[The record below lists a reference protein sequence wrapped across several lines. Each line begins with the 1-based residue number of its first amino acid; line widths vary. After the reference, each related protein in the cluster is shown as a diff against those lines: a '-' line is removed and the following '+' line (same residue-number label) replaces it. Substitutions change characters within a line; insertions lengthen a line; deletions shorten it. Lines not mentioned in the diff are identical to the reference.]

1 MKLIS
6 WSRDMKNKQQ
16 DGFSLIE
23 LLIVVAIIGI
33 LAAIAIP
40 NLLATRR
47 AANEGSAESSLRTI
61 HSAQVVYQATVGAGA
76 YAGSLNQLKGQTLT
90 DRVLGSGDKSGYH
103 FEIVEQAGNASTAVY
118 GVYAFPLT
126 TTGVAMTGTRTF
138 GTTED
143 GVMHGKPD
151 LAVVPSTRALI
162 QALPAL

>member
-6 WSRDMKNKQQ
+6 WSRYMKNKQQ

-33 LAAIAIP
+33 MAAIAIP
-40 NLLATRR
+40 NLLASRR

-61 HSAQVVYQATVGAGA
+61 HSAQIVYQASVGAGA
-76 YAGSLNQLKGQTLT
+76 YAANLTQLKGQTLT
-90 DRVLGSGDKSGYH
+90 DQVLGTGDKSGYH
-103 FEIVEQAGNASTAVY
+103 FEIVEEAGNGSTAVF

-126 TTGVAMTGTRTF
+126 TTGIAMTGTRTF

-151 LAVVPSTRALI
+151 LSAVPNTIALIRALPP
-162 QALPAL
+162 L